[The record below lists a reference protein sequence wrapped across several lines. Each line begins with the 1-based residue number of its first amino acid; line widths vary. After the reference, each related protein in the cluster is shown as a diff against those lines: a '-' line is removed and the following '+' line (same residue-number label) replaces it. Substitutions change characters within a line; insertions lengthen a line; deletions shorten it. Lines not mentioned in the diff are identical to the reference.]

1 MNRCDVGYRRT
12 LGDFLARIAH
22 HESIHAG
29 QSLGY
34 MRMVRI
40 ERWLERWL
48 ERGLSRHRIKP
59 TIKFKFDI
67 CT

>member
-1 MNRCDVGYRRT
+1 MDRANVGHRRT
-12 LGDFLARIAH
+12 LGHSLARIVC

-29 QSLGY
+29 QLLGY

-40 ERWLERWL
+40 ERWL